1 MALSRVS
8 PWRAGLLCQC
18 PACGKGR
25 LYAGF
30 LKIADACTACRQS
43 FKGADP
49 GDGPA
54 FFVMFLVGAIVVGL
68 AILVELT
75 IEPSYWVHLVLWA
88 PTVFALSA
96 LLLRPAKGLLVAF
109 QFKNRA
115 DDFSDSA
122 N

>member
-1 MALSRVS
+1 MSRTS
-8 PWRAGLLCQC
+8 PWRAGFTCRC

-30 LKIADACTACRQS
+30 LKIADACPACGQS

-75 IEPSYWVHLVLWA
+75 IQPSYWVHLVLWA

-96 LLLRPAKGLLVAF
+96 LFLRPAKGLLVAF

-115 DDFSDSA
+115 HDFSDLPH
-122 N
+122 